1 MNMKKII
8 SIFSLV
14 MVFVLGSC
22 IEQNYPIWEGFEVEF
37 QDAVVRAPAPGE
49 TFPRIAVVNTV
60 GTVNL
65 QVNLVGAH
73 RASDETLTYRIVED
87 KTTAVAGT
95 HYNTPGSFVIPA
107 GTSFGTVPVE
117 IINYGP
123 GTGTVDITLELVGS
137 DAIPASANYNR
148 VQIRV
153 SRPAPAAAPAG

>member
-1 MNMKKII
+1 MKMKKII

-22 IEQNYPIWEGFEVEF
+22 IEQNYPIWEGAEVEF
-37 QDAVVRAPAPGE
+37 QAAVITGPAAGE
-49 TFPRIAVVNTV
+49 TFPRITALNTV

-73 RASDETLTYRIVED
+73 RASDETLTYRVVED
-87 KTTAVAGT
+87 RTTAVAGT

-117 IINYGP
+117 IIDFGP
-123 GTGTVDITLELVGS
+123 GTGSFDLTLELEGN

-148 VQIRV
+148 VQIRIT
-153 SRPAPAAAPAG
+153 RPAPPAAPAG